1 LANLLTKKRK
11 EWAKP
16 RSNVVFRGKP
26 LNYNASLQEK
36 YVKELTALVVQMAK
50 QSNREIIRLF
60 KQEGYLARDGVALD
74 ANISSQARILT
85 NALKGKFESLFGRK
99 AKPLAQKMVSST
111 NKLSKSQVHQSL
123 KELSGG
129 LSIKTDILPESL
141 KTIMTA
147 SVTEN
152 VSLIK
157 SIASEYLDSVQGEV
171 MRSIIGGGGL
181 ETLIPALEKREGMTL
196 RRAKNIALD
205 QTRKVNS
212 AINRE
217 RMTAIGVKKFEWIH
231 SGGGQHPREEHVAMS
246 GNIYSYDDPPV
257 IDSKTGEKGY
267 PGTAINCR
275 CIARPIIEF
284 DSDN

>member
-1 LANLLTKKRK
+1 MAELLTKKRK
-11 EWAKP
+11 AWAAP
-16 RSNVVFRGKP
+16 RKNVVFKGKP

-36 YVKELTALVVQMAK
+36 YVKELTSLVIQMAK

-60 KQEGYLARDGVALD
+60 KQEGYLARDGAAMD

-85 NALKGKFESLFGRK
+85 NALKAKFESLFGRK
-99 AKPLAQKMVSST
+99 AKTLAQNMISSS

-123 KELSGG
+123 KEISGG
-129 LSIKTDILPESL
+129 LSIKTDIMPQSL
-141 KTIMTA
+141 KTIINA
-147 SVTEN
+147 SVVEN

-157 SIASEYLDSVQGEV
+157 SIASEYLDNVQGEV

-181 ETLIPALEKREGMTL
+181 ETLIPALQKREGITL

-205 QTRKVNS
+205 QTRKVYS
-212 AINRE
+212 SINRE
-217 RMTAIGVKKFEWIH
+217 RMTAIGVKEFEWIH

-246 GNIYSYDDPPV
+246 GNIYRYDDPPV
-257 IDSKTGEKGY
+257 IDSKTGEKGF

-275 CIARPIIEF
+275 CIARPIIDF
-284 DSDN
+284 DAIE